1 MPAPL
6 AKSAI
11 LSGVDRPGLGEGQ
24 LRADC
29 PLPAQTLPFSNRCI
43 LLAAIPAKGE
53 VLWVFLISI
62 LVRMSVDR
70 GMLEVWWVPSGHLS
84 HATYGQFVSFSMS
97 IDECAI
103 ERFSI

>member
-1 MPAPL
+1 MD
-6 AKSAI
+6 S
-11 LSGVDRPGLGEGQ
+11 
-24 LRADC
+24 
-29 PLPAQTLPFSNRCI
+29 PLPDQTLPLSNRCI

-70 GMLEVWWVPSGHLS
+70 GMLAVWSVPSGLLN
-84 HATYGQFVSFSMS
+84 HAMYGQFVSFSMN

-103 ERFSI
+103 EHFSI

>member
-1 MPAPL
+1 M
-6 AKSAI
+6 
-11 LSGVDRPGLGEGQ
+11 GGLGSEADSQ
-24 LRADC
+24 LS
-29 PLPAQTLPFSNRCI
+29 AQTLPLSKRCI

-62 LVRMSVDR
+62 LVRMSVDL
-70 GMLEVWWVPSGHLS
+70 GMLEVWLVPSGLLN
-84 HATYGQFVSFSMS
+84 HATYGQFVSFSMN